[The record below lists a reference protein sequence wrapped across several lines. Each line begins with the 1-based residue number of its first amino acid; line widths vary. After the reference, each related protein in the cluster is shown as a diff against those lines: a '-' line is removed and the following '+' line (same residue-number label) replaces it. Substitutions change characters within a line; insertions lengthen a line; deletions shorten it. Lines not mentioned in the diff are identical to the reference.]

1 MTGSAGTSE
10 RGVLKGYVR
19 GLISNGVAL
28 ALLYAISCIPG
39 MRQYVCLSLAL
50 QWGVFIVHALPNTSE
65 KFYDL
70 SGSAT
75 HFSLVAVSLCSAARV
90 HTPRQLLIAILSIV
104 WMTRLGTFLFLRI
117 SRDGKDERFDS
128 LKRVWLSWL
137 GAWTIQA
144 LWVTLIQ
151 LPVVLV
157 NDRDD
162 VAPLG
167 LTDALALALWVAGF
181 LLETLADVQKFVF
194 RADAANRHR
203 YITSGLWRLCRHPNY
218 CGEIAMWV
226 AMAASRPGINDV
238 LDSLQRNTVC
248 TGTQCFETEAD
259 AFGLTAVP
267 SANQPNA
274 MFFMMMM
281 FMMLVAVMMKLK
293 KPAPTITETKPG
305 SSSSHANQPPPPPPT
320 VS

>member
-1 MTGSAGTSE
+1 LQALQLQHLMTESAGTSE
-10 RGVLKGYVR
+10 RGVLKDYVR

-28 ALLYAISCIPG
+28 GLLYAISCIPG

-226 AMAASRPGINDV
+226 AMAASVSSAGLAARLSV
-238 LDSLQRNTVC
+238 LHFAWLSPAFTALLLLRVSGVPMVEAAGQKKW
-248 TGTQCFETEAD
+248 GTEPAYRHYMER
-259 AFGLTAVP
+259 TAMIIP
-267 SANQPNA
+267 WW
-274 MFFMMMM
+274 
-281 FMMLVAVMMKLK
+281 
-293 KPAPTITETKPG
+293 PAPPFEK
-305 SSSSHANQPPPPPPT
+305 